1 MEFAHPQEKRLNR
14 RSTSWAA
21 GLLLL
26 ALAAPD
32 QAEAKTPGRKHC
44 YKSICH
50 RVKSLSET
58 RALVGKTLQLKASH
72 YGHCRQ
78 DRYNPCRLTSSGEK
92 FRADSPDNAAS
103 PDLPDGTILLVY
115 YAATGRAAVVRVNNA
130 GPYWRGR
137 DLDVSQATA
146 QALGFDDKGVAELH
160 VRVLRAPVETETRY
174 RSGRKYRRVPGYIG
188 KYASLDHADRA
199 LRFMASYI
207 ARARLAEVR
216 YEDFDEFA
224 IEAIPVRNLK
234 RGLGIA
240 NFARLI
246 SAASILKAARPSF
259 VWLTETTPSVFAKLQ
274 SSTRGVR
281 PQQTTRLV
289 QLPHLASAAAP
300 ASHSAGAVKQA
311 AARQLQRRIRAD
323 VLAPLGLA
331 SLNHEMLPRGV
342 MAESRVEPS
351 QLTPLATDRTVVAW
365 SYDDTLSGRFT
376 KFAEAAGAAAR
387 KIVAR
392 SRVIKPPPRN
402 QDSAWWNEASWR
414 LSFESVSKVLADAAN
429 TATRKARD
437 SVTRF
442 RSPFPKP
449 LPNDVA
455 VGGNPQLNQGNQAL
469 QVSRN

>member
-1 MEFAHPQEKRLNR
+1 MEFAHPQEKRLNH

-50 RVKSLSET
+50 RAKSLSET
-58 RALVGKTLQLKASH
+58 RALVGKTLQLKSSH

-78 DRYNPCRLTSSGEK
+78 DRYNPCRQTSSGDK
-92 FRADSPDNAAS
+92 FRVDSPDNAAS

-146 QALGFDDKGVAELH
+146 HALGFVDKGVAELH

-216 YEDFDEFA
+216 FEDFDEFA

-240 NFARLI
+240 NFARLS

-259 VWLTETTPSVFAKLQ
+259 VWLTETTPTVFAKLK
-274 SSTRGVR
+274 SSSRGAR
-281 PQQTTRLV
+281 PKQTTRLA
-289 QLPHLASAAAP
+289 QLRHFASAATAT
-300 ASHSAGAVKQA
+300 ASHSAGAVKLA
-311 AARQLQRRIRAD
+311 AARQLQRRVRAD
-323 VLAPLGLA
+323 VLAPLRLA
-331 SLNHEMLPRGV
+331 SLSREMVPRRV
-342 MAESRVEPS
+342 VAESRVEPS
-351 QLTPLATDRTVVAW
+351 RLTPLSTDRTVVAW
-365 SYDDTLSGRFT
+365 SYDDTLSGRFA
-376 KFAEAAGAAAR
+376 KFVEATRAIAR
-387 KIVAR
+387 KLLSR
-392 SRVIKPPPRN
+392 SRK
-402 QDSAWWNEASWR
+402 QGSAWWNEASWR
-414 LSFESVSKVLADAAN
+414 MRFQSVSKVLANAVN
-429 TATRKARD
+429 TATRKARA
-437 SVTRF
+437 SVIRF
-442 RSPFPKP
+442 RRPFPKP
-449 LPNDVA
+449 LPNDIA
-455 VGGNPQLNQGNQAL
+455 VGGKPQLNQENRAL